1 MNSKIQSRIPL
12 AYVLRWIGAKI
23 SQLLLPLASVL
34 GALLIGGILMLL
46 IGINPFTAYS
56 YLWTGIAGSKYQVGT
71 VLVKTTPLLLT
82 GLGMGLALRCG
93 VFNIGGE
100 GQIYIGALAGTAVG
114 IYFTGL
120 PPIVHVI
127 LSILAGFLAGGLWAA
142 VPGLLKARFQVNEV
156 ISTILLNYIGIYLV
170 SYFTHGPM
178 RANPDSSASLP
189 YTAEV
194 LESSRLPII
203 MPGTRLHAGFLIAIV
218 IAMLMY
224 VIIFRT
230 PFGFKARAVGF
241 NPEAASYSGMKV
253 VSVIVLAMLISGGL
267 AGISGTV
274 EILGVQRRLRD
285 GFSSGIGYTAI
296 AIALLGRNNPIGITL
311 ASILFGALE
320 VGIANMEALAGVP
333 VTLVDVIQG
342 LTIFFVAIGAVTR
355 TDFGKQLF
363 MHLFPNRKGV

>member
-1 MNSKIQSRIPL
+1 MTSKTQTGISTAQ
-12 AYVLRWIGAKI
+12 ALRWMGKLS

-46 IGINPFTAYS
+46 IGIDPFDAYS
-56 YLWTGIAGSKYQVGT
+56 YLWTGIAGGTYQVGI
-71 VLVKTTPLLLT
+71 VLVKATPLMLT

-114 IYFTGL
+114 IYFQGL
-120 PPIVHVI
+120 PPLLHVA
-127 LSILAGFLAGGLWAA
+127 LSILAGFMGGGLWAA
-142 VPGLLKARFQVNEV
+142 IPGLLKARFQVNEV

-178 RANPDSSASLP
+178 RDNPESAASLP
-189 YTAEV
+189 HTAEV
-194 LESSRLPII
+194 LESSRLPLIW
-203 MPGTRLHAGFLIAIV
+203 PGTRLHAGFLIAIAFV
-218 IAMLMY
+218 VLMY
-224 VIIFRT
+224 ILIFHT
-230 PFGFKARAVGF
+230 PFGYKARAVGF
-241 NPEAASYSGMKV
+241 NPDAASYAGMNV
-253 VSVIVLAMLISGGL
+253 VGVIVLAMLISGGL
-267 AGISGTV
+267 AGIAGTS

-296 AIALLGRNNPIGITL
+296 AIALLGRNNPFGIAL

-355 TDFGKQLF
+355 TDFGKQWAARFVPL
-363 MHLFPNRKGV
+363 RKGA